1 MTIETEQFLKD
12 EVKSFV
18 TTFIAM
24 MVLFESAVLGSLWRG
39 DLDTTTLMVLG
50 GACLRSAIKALIAL
64 LAPQFTK
71 TIIPTRA
78 AEVITEEPIIKLA
91 NLPNKEQDEA

>member
-18 TTFIAM
+18 TTFITM
-24 MVLFESAVLGSLWRG
+24 MVLFESATLGLLWKG
-39 DLDTTTLMVLG
+39 DFDTTTLMVLG

-71 TIIPTRA
+71 TIKPYIPT
-78 AEVITEEPIIKLA
+78 VKVDNLCKEEEDKV
-91 NLPNKEQDEA
+91 LPNQMI